1 MKTKRFSA
9 VLFALALLAS
19 NPPVHAA
26 GDVPGAGKMI
36 EQTVEFK
43 DLERYVGQVV
53 KVRTKYNT
61 QRAGTLIKYTSAGI
75 LLKLSA
81 REGGI
86 ELQVPA
92 NNVRSVSVLISM
104 DQSLVA
110 PAGEQGAEKN

>member
-1 MKTKRFSA
+1 MKSIRILVA
-9 VLFALALLAS
+9 LFALSLVAAFQ
-19 NPPVHAA
+19 PAHAA

-36 EQTVEFK
+36 EQDVPFT
-43 DLERYVGQVV
+43 DLERHLGQVV
-53 KVRTKYNT
+53 KVRTKYT
-61 QRAGTLIKYTSAGI
+61 QRAGTLIKYTPAGI
-75 LLKLSA
+75 LIKLSA

-92 NNVRSVSVLISM
+92 NTVRSVSVLIPM